1 MCRSSQ
7 PRLGFAELIILL
19 TIISCALL
27 ATGITLLL
35 LARLWGEF
43 RGRIRGI
50 MPLRSMS
57 LLFVL
62 IATCLISNNGQ
73 VVLAME
79 QTTTE
84 TSASLEPKL
93 LLKPG
98 QAIVSGMQTED
109 IVATYDVAL
118 AREQVKAYPDSPEAS
133 FVLAVAL
140 TRTSMVEEALH
151 EVRRARKLAENKGG
165 PAYFDNMISEY
176 EEMLKSYPND
186 NRVRYGLA
194 WAYYMKAYVLTHY
207 AQPAIK
213 VNSNTQTPLT
223 GNAAPNSNWHNTWVA
238 SLSQP
243 ENGDKPISN
252 AVEALK
258 PVYLSKN
265 DWRGVPPELVPQVKA
280 YYECALG
287 KLDELLVR
295 EPNDMWARS
304 YRTFLYSEYSGD
316 MKHAIEA
323 WKSCLTLDPNNPAA
337 YFFLG
342 ESYLQQ
348 GNLKECLQN
357 ISKAVA
363 LRSLPN

>member
-1 MCRSSQ
+1 
-7 PRLGFAELIILL
+7 L
-19 TIISCALL
+19 TIIRQALL
-27 ATGITLLL
+27 ATETTLLL
-35 LARLWGEF
+35 LARLWESS
-43 RGRIRGI
+43 RGI
-50 MPLRSMS
+50 MPLRSTS
-57 LLFVL
+57 LLLAL
-62 IATCLISNNGQ
+62 ITSCFISNECQFALATEQ
-73 VVLAME
+73 VSPAV
-79 QTTTE
+79 TT
-84 TSASLEPKL
+84 SLEPKL

-98 QAIVSGMQTED
+98 QPISAGMQTED
-109 IVATYDVAL
+109 IVATYDVPL
-118 AREQVKAYPDSPEAS
+118 AREQVAAYPDSPEAG

-165 PAYFDNMISEY
+165 PAYFDHMISEY

-207 AQPAIK
+207 AKAVVKAGSTVQP
-213 VNSNTQTPLT
+213 NTT
-223 GNAAPNSNWHNTWVA
+223 GNLAPSTNWHNTWVD
-238 SLSQP
+238 SLAQSQSQNKQTNIP
-243 ENGDKPISN
+243 EEQKKI
-252 AVEALK
+252 A
-258 PVYLSKN
+258 YQSKN
-265 DWRGVPPELVPQVKA
+265 EWRGVPPELVPQVKA
-280 YYECALG
+280 YYECALSN
-287 KLDELLVR
+287 LDDLLVR

-304 YRTFLYSEYSGD
+304 YRAFLYSEYSGD
-316 MKHAIEA
+316 IQQGMDA
-323 WKSCLTLDPNNPAA
+323 WKNCLTLDPNNPAA